1 MIRLLSTVEKDFG
14 GPTRLSKDFIDLDA
28 YLRSPKVF
36 TVLTTPLTGALGRR
50 ITNHNIFGK
59 RKILNFFLLF
69 FILIFFCKWTISVHK
84 FEGCFQRGQ
93 EGSNRFI
100 IFNGCI
106 VEPWIF
112 SVHLKKILEN
122 LLFSEKHCGE
132 IFLVIKYEGRLLK
145 VLL

>member
-1 MIRLLSTVEKDFG
+1 MIRLLSTVGKDFG
-14 GPTRLSKDFIDLDA
+14 GPTRLSNDFIDLDA

-50 ITNHNIFGK
+50 ITNHHIFGK

-69 FILIFFCKWTISVHK
+69 FILIFFGEWTISVHK

-93 EGSNRFI
+93 ESSNRFI

-106 VEPWIF
+106 VEP
-112 SVHLKKILEN
+112 
-122 LLFSEKHCGE
+122 
-132 IFLVIKYEGRLLK
+132 
-145 VLL
+145 